1 MVSNEIWQLTMQR
14 TRIKFCGITRSS
26 DALAAAELGV
36 DAIGVVLVP
45 SSRRCVPLD
54 IVAQIRAG
62 LPPLVSLVGLF
73 QDASAE
79 TVRSA
84 LAQVRFDL
92 LQFHGDEPADY
103 CAQFGVPYLRA
114 IAMGDAPDLHQCANT
129 FAHASALLL
138 DSHSRASSGGSGQ
151 RFAWSRV
158 PQGLRCKLILAG
170 GLTPENVSEGIASVQ
185 PWAVDVSSG
194 IESAPGVK
202 DLNKMR
208 AFVSEVSES
217 DRKRRS

>member
-1 MVSNEIWQLTMQR
+1 MQR
-14 TRIKFCGITRSS
+14 TRIKFCGMTRLS

-45 SSRRCVPLD
+45 SSRRCIPLA
-54 IVAQIRAG
+54 IVAQMRTA
-62 LPPLVSLVGLF
+62 LPPMVSLVGLF
-73 QDASAE
+73 QDAAAE
-79 TVRSA
+79 TVRAA

-114 IAMGDAPDLHQCANT
+114 IAMGDSPDLHQCANT
-129 FAHASALLL
+129 FAQASALLL

-151 RFAWSRV
+151 RFVWSSV
-158 PQGLRCKLILAG
+158 PQSLPCKVILAG
-170 GLTPENVSEGIASVQ
+170 GLTAQNVAEGIAVVQ

-202 DLNKMR
+202 DLHKMR
-208 AFVSEVSES
+208 AFVSEVSDS
-217 DRKRRS
+217 DVKRTSQRSI